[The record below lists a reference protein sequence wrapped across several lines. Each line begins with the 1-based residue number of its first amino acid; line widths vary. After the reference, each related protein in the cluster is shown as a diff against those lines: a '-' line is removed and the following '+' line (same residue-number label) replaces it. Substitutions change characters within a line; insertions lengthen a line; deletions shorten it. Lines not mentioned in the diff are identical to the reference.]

1 MISELKDVNS
11 ISQIVGLLSQLRERE
26 IDIDSVRADV
36 GTIIASETSTILTA
50 QIDDDIVGM
59 AVVNIVIKVGKREAR
74 IDEVVVDESARGTGM
89 GQKLMQAAI
98 DWAWANQCDSIELTS
113 RASREAANKLYQKL
127 GFKIRKTNVY
137 QLKRI
142 TGNS

>member
-11 ISQIVGLLSQLRERE
+11 ITQIVDLLTQLRGRE
-26 IDIDSVRADV
+26 VNADVVRADV
-36 GTIIASETSTILTA
+36 GIVIASENRTIFVA

-59 AVVNIVIKVGKREAR
+59 AVVNVVIKIGKREAR

-89 GQKLMQAAI
+89 GTQLMQAAI

-113 RASREAANKLYQKL
+113 RESREAANKLYQKL
-127 GFKIRKTNVY
+127 GFKLRETNVY
-137 QLKRI
+137 RLKK
-142 TGNS
+142 